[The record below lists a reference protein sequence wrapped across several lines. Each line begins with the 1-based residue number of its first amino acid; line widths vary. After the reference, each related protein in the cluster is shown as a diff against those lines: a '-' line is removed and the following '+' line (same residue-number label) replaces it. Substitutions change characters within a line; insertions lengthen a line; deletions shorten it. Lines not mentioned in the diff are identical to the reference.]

1 MCGIA
6 GAVETAD
13 PSRLNEPVL
22 HRMASLIAH
31 RGPDNQ
37 GVWLAPPVGL
47 AHRRLSIIDLSAAGN
62 QPMSLEGTGLT
73 MVFNGEIYNFPELR
87 AELEG
92 HGVVFHSRSDT
103 EVLLRAYEAWG
114 VDCLDHINGM
124 FAFAIWDA
132 SRRRLF
138 AARDRLGKKPLFY
151 HARPG
156 RFVFASEMKSILGYG
171 GIDRDIDPH
180 ALDEFLTTGC
190 VAAPRTIL
198 RTIRKLPPA
207 HYLILE
213 GDNLSIRPY
222 WDVAFR
228 VTDPER
234 TEDQRLERLEHL
246 FREAVRRRMISDVP
260 LGAFLSGGIDS
271 SAVVGMMAQLSDRP
285 VKTYTIGFEEKG
297 YSEIED
303 ARVIAS
309 HFGTDHH
316 EFQVRPAAI
325 GILPDLVW
333 HFDEPFGDSSAIP
346 TYYVSKIAAEH
357 VKVALAGDGGD
368 ELFAGYTRYQES
380 LRVPPYHLIPAPVR
394 RRVLAPLAE
403 RMPLAAP
410 GRNRLYAA
418 AHHAP
423 LTPGYRL
430 GLYPYIKEQLLS
442 PAWRT
447 QTALREPN
455 GDPSLDEP
463 RLRSMDLL
471 SRLQYLDTKV
481 YLPEDILTKVD
492 RMSMAHSLEVRA
504 PLLDYTLIE
513 YVASI
518 PPALKLR
525 DSVSKYL
532 FRKMAARFLP
542 ASVFAKPKQGFGVPT
557 GAWFQ
562 QELRRHARERLL
574 DPRALERGYF
584 QRRVVERVLDLHEA
598 GQRDYGTWIW
608 CLLVLEQ
615 WHRTFLDADTR
626 RI

>member
-13 PSRLNEPVL
+13 PSRLTEPVL
-22 HRMASLIAH
+22 HRMASLIAY

-37 GVWLAPPVGL
+37 GAWLSPPVGL
-47 AHRRLSIIDLSAAGN
+47 CHRRLSIIDLSEAGN

-92 HGVVFHSRSDT
+92 KGVVFRSRSDT
-103 EVLLRAYEAWG
+103 EVLLRAYEAWD
-114 VDCLDHINGM
+114 VECLDHINGM

-132 SRRRLF
+132 PRRRLF

-156 RFVFASEMKSILGYG
+156 RFVFGSEMKSILGYG

-180 ALDEFLTTGC
+180 ALDEFLSTGFIG
-190 VAAPRTIL
+190 APRTIL
-198 RTIRKLPPA
+198 RSIRKLPPA
-207 HYLILE
+207 HYLLLE
-213 GDNLSIRPY
+213 GDRITIRPY
-222 WDVAFR
+222 WDVTFEVR
-228 VTDPER
+228 EPER
-234 TEDQRLERLEHL
+234 TEEERIEKLEHL
-246 FREAVRRRMISDVP
+246 FREAVRRRMISDAP

-271 SAVVGMMAQLSDRP
+271 SAVVGMMAELSDRP

-303 ARVIAS
+303 ARVIAK
-309 HFGTDHH
+309 HFGTEHH
-316 EFQVRPAAI
+316 EFQVRPEAI

-357 VKVALAGDGGD
+357 VKVALGGDGGD

-380 LRVPPYHLIPAPVR
+380 LRVPPYHLIPASVR
-394 RRVLAPLAE
+394 RGVLAPLAD

-423 LTPGYRL
+423 LTPGYGL
-430 GLYPYIKEQLLS
+430 GLYPYIKGQLLS
-442 PAWRT
+442 PEWRA
-447 QTALREPN
+447 QTAREPN
-455 GDPSLDEP
+455 GHTAVSEP

-513 YVASI
+513 YVATI

-532 FRKMAARFLP
+532 FRKMASRYLP
-542 ASVFAKPKQGFGVPT
+542 ASVFEKPKQGFGVPT

-562 QELRRHARERLL
+562 RELRASARERLL
-574 DPRALERGYF
+574 DPRTLDRGYF
-584 QRRVVERVLDLHEA
+584 RRRTVERVLDLHEA

-608 CLLVLEQ
+608 CLLVLEE
-615 WHRTFLDADTR
+615 WHRTFIDADTR